1 MKFNTDKIIFSDK
14 YTIITAALVI
24 LAAIFTITA
33 YISINHLEKE
43 NKKLTGHLSEIQG
56 LQKEL
61 IQIKDIAESKER
73 KIGLTKITGVVPA
86 LQQLLDSLGLKAKAI
101 KPLEK
106 KKIKEF
112 TEEDAEL
119 EIEGINL
126 NQIVNLLYRIE
137 NSPFPLKVKNA
148 AMKTAFENQNVF
160 ILNIT
165 ASLIDKTK

>member
-1 MKFNTDKIIFSDK
+1 M
-14 YTIITAALVI
+14 
-24 LAAIFTITA
+24 
-33 YISINHLEKE
+33 
-43 NKKLTGHLSEIQG
+43 
-56 LQKEL
+56 

-73 KIGLTKITGVVPA
+73 KIGLTKITGAFPA
-86 LQQLLDSLGLKAKAI
+86 LQQLLDSLELKAKAI

-165 ASLIDKTK
+165 ASLISK